1 MARTT
6 QPLVSIIL
14 PTFNRATFLAR
25 SVVSVLQQDF
35 DDFELLV
42 IDDGSSDN
50 TSEVLKK
57 FSDSD
62 SRLKTITLRRN
73 QGAARAR
80 NVGLV
85 NTAGLYIAFQDSD
98 DEWLPRKLGSQV
110 ALISEEPN
118 DVGIVY
124 GDLIIVDGVAN
135 KRLKAPDFRPE
146 DGIIYGK
153 ALEYGVWGLG
163 IQTSVVRRECF
174 SAVGG
179 FDERLRRYIDLEFF
193 IRLSEKYKFYRMDEA
208 LVRWHKDA
216 RGRISEDLEA
226 LLEAQKTI
234 VSKYGK
240 ILSVYPKKL
249 AIHYC
254 ALAKTLNFL
263 NRRAEAREYVKKA
276 LRCDPLLGC

>member
-35 DDFELLV
+35 DDFELLD

-135 KRLKAPDFRPE
+135 KRLKAPDF
-146 DGIIYGK
+146 
-153 ALEYGVWGLG
+153 
-163 IQTSVVRRECF
+163 
-174 SAVGG
+174 
-179 FDERLRRYIDLEFF
+179 
-193 IRLSEKYKFYRMDEA
+193 
-208 LVRWHKDA
+208 
-216 RGRISEDLEA
+216 
-226 LLEAQKTI
+226 
-234 VSKYGK
+234 
-240 ILSVYPKKL
+240 
-249 AIHYC
+249 
-254 ALAKTLNFL
+254 
-263 NRRAEAREYVKKA
+263 
-276 LRCDPLLGC
+276 